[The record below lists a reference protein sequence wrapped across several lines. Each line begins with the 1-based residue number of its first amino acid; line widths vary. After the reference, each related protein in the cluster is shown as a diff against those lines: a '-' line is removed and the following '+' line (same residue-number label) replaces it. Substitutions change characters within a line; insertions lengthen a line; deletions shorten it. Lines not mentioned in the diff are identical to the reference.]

1 MRGRRPSTEAARR
14 SGVALL
20 LAALVLPA
28 LFVGL
33 GEASRAGGAERAVLV
48 APDATQEILS
58 DCDAASA
65 PLLVLLPAGLVA
77 PLPVLPAPSSEPLA
91 TREADR
97 LSGDAALSF
106 LPPPPRRA

>member
-1 MRGRRPSTEAARR
+1 MSGRRPPAEAARR

-33 GEASRAGGAERAVLV
+33 GEAPRAGGAERAVLV

-65 PLLVLLPAGLVA
+65 PLLLLVPAGIVGPGLE
-77 PLPVLPAPSSEPLA
+77 LPAPGSALLA
-91 TREADR
+91 AREADR

>member
-1 MRGRRPSTEAARR
+1 MSGRRPPAEAARR

-33 GEASRAGGAERAVLV
+33 GEVPRAEGPEQAVLV
-48 APDATQEILS
+48 APDATPEIPS
-58 DCDAASA
+58 DCDQASA
-65 PLLVLLPAGLVA
+65 PLLLFLPAGVLGPA
-77 PLPVLPAPSSEPLA
+77 LELPAPGSAPLA
-91 TREADR
+91 AREADR

>member
-1 MRGRRPSTEAARR
+1 MEAARR
-14 SGVALL
+14 TGVALL

-33 GEASRAGGAERAVLV
+33 GEAPRAEGPEGAVLV
-48 APDATQEILS
+48 ARDATPEIPS
-58 DCDAASA
+58 DCDASSAS
-65 PLLVLLPAGLVA
+65 LLFLMPAVNVGPALELPEPG
-77 PLPVLPAPSSEPLA
+77 SSPFSP
-91 TREADR
+91 READR